1 MKQLVKEEGVKN
13 KNSLKNENVSQEIR
27 DTLIYRFAD
36 LFELYNFIKQKLFRQ
51 YSQMKWTF
59 LMYYDFMIF
68 KIQSVP

>member
-36 LFELYNFIKQKLFRQ
+36 LFEL
-51 YSQMKWTF
+51 
-59 LMYYDFMIF
+59 
-68 KIQSVP
+68 